1 MRCVSRVTAPA
12 CFGVMSNFTK
22 KDTFCTQKTG
32 NSVVVF
38 LVHIKD
44 LTGVFCFFFK
54 EETEKLVSKE
64 TVASRCWGSET

>member
-12 CFGVMSNFTK
+12 CFGVMSNLTK
-22 KDTFCTQKTG
+22 KDTFLTQKTG

-44 LTGVFCFFFK
+44 ITGFSFK
-54 EETEKLVSKE
+54 KEIEKLISKE
-64 TVASRCWGSET
+64 TVASRCC

>member
-1 MRCVSRVTAPA
+1 
-12 CFGVMSNFTK
+12 MSNFTK

-44 LTGVFCFFFK
+44 ITGFSFK
-54 EETEKLVSKE
+54 KEIEKLISKE
-64 TVASRCWGSET
+64 TVASRCWSSETRKLGITQVNIRVKFSP